1 MAVGDASSGFL
12 SFHQVAP
19 GKELLMKKILNP
31 IILKTDVYCVVDLM
45 IEYPK
50 LVGGFRYVIIS
61 DCCSEE
67 LLRTFGEEIKKY
79 KPFIIT
85 GTYYLDFLNKEFS
98 KKRAQA
104 YEESVHYA
112 PYSIEENTPL
122 ENIFGMTT
130 NFEEDMKQREVL
142 AEEYENVREAVSELN
157 STEMKR
163 RVKKYYWDNKTQSEI
178 ADEEGVS
185 QKNISKGIKKAEE
198 KIKKIYKR
206 VYI

>member
-1 MAVGDASSGFL
+1 
-12 SFHQVAP
+12 
-19 GKELLMKKILNP
+19 MKKIKNP

-79 KPFIIT
+79 KPFIIA
-85 GTYYLDFLNKEFS
+85 GTYYLDFLNKEFT

-112 PYSIEENTPL
+112 PYSIEEYTPL

-178 ADEEGVS
+178 AYEEGVS